1 MSSQNLSKYLILAIK
16 GFCMGAANV
25 VPGVSGGT
33 MALILGI
40 YEELI
45 HAIRS
50 LNLRFLRLIAMLKIR
65 EAFSSV
71 SWPFLLSV
79 CLGVLVATLSL
90 AEALSWLLF
99 TYPVVVWSFFFGL
112 ILSSIFT
119 VGRVVREWRIPTF
132 VAIGVG
138 AVGAYFLFGMIPVAT
153 PNAAWFL
160 ILSGFLAIC
169 AMILPGIS
177 GAYILV
183 LLGKYHYTLEALN
196 NRDFQSL
203 FLLMVGAV
211 AGLLS
216 FVRVLDWLLKRYYD
230 LTMAI
235 LIGLM
240 LGSLRRIWPW
250 KETLT
255 TFIDSHGNEVPA
267 LQVNILP
274 PSLNTEVVLAFLF
287 MLLGF
292 VVVVALNYWEHKKN
306 YCLVP
311 YVHRSIL
318 DGGMGCS

>member
-274 PSLNTEVVLAFLF
+274 PGLDTEVVLAFLF

-306 YCLVP
+306 
-311 YVHRSIL
+311 
-318 DGGMGCS
+318 

>member
-50 LNLRFLRLIAMLKIR
+50 LNFSFLRLIALLKIR

-71 SWPFLLSV
+71 SWPFLLAV
-79 CLGVLVATLSL
+79 GLGVLVATLSL

-99 TYPVVVWSFFFGL
+99 AYPVVVWSFFFGL

-119 VGRVVREWRIPTF
+119 VGRVVREWRIPTS

-160 ILSGFLAIC
+160 VLSGFLAIC

-203 FLLMVGAV
+203 FLLTVGAV

-274 PSLNTEVVLAFLF
+274 PGLDTEVVLAFLF

-292 VVVVALNYWEHKKN
+292 AVVISLNYWEHKKN
-306 YCLVP
+306 
-311 YVHRSIL
+311 
-318 DGGMGCS
+318 